1 MFITPHW
8 ALLSEPGSESDA
20 LHWTAVE
27 HTLNLP
33 WFYLSLLRVTP
44 TGTRKSMIQIMDP
57 TLLCRL
63 IQTRPQ
69 HTVIETIKLVS
80 PNYLNESGDWK
91 METLVELTIYHSSAY
106 GTIEAYSVEG
116 DKVYYQPDNH
126 ISATDLIS
134 KATEKQIIYKK
145 NNTR

>member
-8 ALLSEPGSESDA
+8 ALLSEPDSESDA

-44 TGTRKSMIQIMDP
+44 TDTRKSMIQIMDP

-69 HTVIETIKLVS
+69 HTVIETIKFVS
-80 PNYLNESGDWK
+80 PDYLNGSGDWK
-91 METLVELTIYHSSAY
+91 METLVELTIYHSSPY
-106 GTIEAYSVEG
+106 GSIEAYSVEG
-116 DKVYYQPDNH
+116 DKIYYQPDNH
-126 ISATDLIS
+126 ISVTDLIS
-134 KATEKQIIYKK
+134 KATEKQVIYK
-145 NNTR
+145 NNS

>member
-8 ALLSEPGSESDA
+8 ALLSELGSESDA

-33 WFYLSLLRVTP
+33 WFYISLLRVTP

-80 PNYLNESGDWK
+80 PDYLNGSGDWK
-91 METLVELTIYHSSAY
+91 METLVELTIYHSSSY
-106 GTIEAYSVEG
+106 GSIEAYSVEG
-116 DKVYYQPDNH
+116 DKIYYQPDNH
-126 ISATDLIS
+126 ISAADLIS
-134 KATEKQIIYKK
+134 KAIEKQVIYKK
-145 NNTR
+145 H